1 MATEKAALDITSC
14 GMEAHRAALSK
25 SVDDLQEALNVTP
38 KSASRRRIK
47 ERAKDID
54 LSFLDGAV
62 EL

>member
-1 MATEKAALDITSC
+1 MAVEKAALDVSSC

-25 SVDDLQEALNVTP
+25 SVDDLQEVLEATP
-38 KSASRRRIK
+38 KTTSRRRIK

-54 LSFLDGAV
+54 LSILEGVV